1 MADMDIHNETQDMC
15 DGSLNLLYKVLIEDF
30 AKVANTFPIK
40 ISPIYAT
47 MLVHESIVDT
57 WCTLKY
63 SY

>member
-57 WCTLKY
+57 
-63 SY
+63 